1 MMMLGWT
8 QLAAKSILPGGTER
22 ARKSLLSL
30 ISSYGATKIPPGVL
44 DVLAAHG
51 FADLAAAAA
60 TCSELPSMS
69 DARKKVFQATSGDW
83 DPVVRSLLTEYEE
96 SEYYPDHPEEH
107 SLLFHKMVVLA
118 RSAELYGR
126 FKHARVLFEAA
137 GAWRELLA
145 LCLFQGDFDALQ
157 RYGSQGGRRAEL
169 IASHLLA
176 VNEDAFRRSVAT
188 NNPRCGGRPFVDDH
202 VMGAKGR
209 EMAERPATPD
219 GRWKPS
225 LPRRISSSRPHRT
238 GFLSCRQPWSWTR
251 TPWPPASWPCR
262 LGPRSHLR
270 TRPAITAG

>member
-1 MMMLGWT
+1 
-8 QLAAKSILPGGTER
+8 
-22 ARKSLLSL
+22 
-30 ISSYGATKIPPGVL
+30 
-44 DVLAAHG
+44 
-51 FADLAAAAA
+51 
-60 TCSELPSMS
+60 MS

-126 FKHARVLFEAA
+126 FKHASVLFEAA

-145 LCLFQGDFDALQ
+145 LCLFQADFDALQ

-169 IASHLLA
+169 IASHRLA

-219 GRWKPS
+219 GPLETIDAAQNLVEPAPS
-225 LPRRISSSRPHRT
+225 DRLPFMQATLELDEDSVATGLVAVQTRTTQPSADQAGDHGKVILGNSSSSDPPKQPAVDDDSSDEESGADPIARVDRT
-238 GFLSCRQPWSWTR
+238 KL
-251 TPWPPASWPCR
+251 ASY
-262 LGPRSHLR
+262 LG
-270 TRPAITAG
+270 IAGATVT